1 MARNYGTRR
10 YSNRARSA
18 SRRGSKGDGVAMG
31 VLLILGGGFYFA
43 HLHPDLAGGLAA
55 GSVLLGIMAWYASRR
70 RSAAYRAALRECGT
84 SDPMQLSPVEFEL
97 FCGMLLAG
105 RGWSVQAT
113 RTTGDYG
120 ADIVAERDGVRLVVQ
135 CKRWS
140 NAAGVAAVQEA
151 HAAIAFYGAH
161 RAAVM
166 ATSGFTRAAEALAGT
181 TGTALIVPGQHDLDR
196 VLGQ

>member
-1 MARNYGTRR
+1 MARRHGTRR
-10 YSNRARSA
+10 HSGRAR
-18 SRRGSKGDGVAMG
+18 SRRGSKGDGAAMG

-55 GSVLLGIMAWYASRR
+55 AAVLLGNMAWYASRR
-70 RSAAYRAALRECGT
+70 RSAAYRAALLECGAG
-84 SDPMQLSPVEFEL
+84 DPMQLSPVEFEQ
-97 FCGMLLAG
+97 FCGMLPAG

-113 RTTGDYG
+113 RTTGDYW

-135 CKRWS
+135 CERWS

-161 RAAVM
+161 RSAVM

-181 TGTALIVPGQHDLDR
+181 TGTALIVPGRHDIDR
-196 VLGQ
+196 VLGR